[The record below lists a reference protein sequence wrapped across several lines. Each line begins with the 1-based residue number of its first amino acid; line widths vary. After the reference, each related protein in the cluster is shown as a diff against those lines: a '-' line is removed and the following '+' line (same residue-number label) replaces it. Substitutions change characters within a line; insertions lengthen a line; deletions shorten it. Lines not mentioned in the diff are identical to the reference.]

1 MLIRAF
7 LLLLIF
13 AAAIAAIGAR
23 AAWKLS
29 EPAQAERLLLRAAAP
44 VIDIEAR
51 IQDLIEEVET
61 DDGGTAATDG
71 SDDADPGK
79 EWRALIAYG
88 TDRVAAELE
97 LDEQVETSLRRLVD
111 EYDFAEL
118 TGGRPPALAV
128 QDLEDIDW
136 RAFTYYVLA
145 ESTDIISA
153 DAVTGIRTDA
163 GDVRLDAVVERIIE
177 TFDQQGIEAV
187 GEIPAAEID
196 LLGQTAELLEA
207 LGDAP
212 SGERTDAQEELAE
225 AAETAADLASGISE
239 TRRAAGIASIA
250 AAIAVLVLA
259 AGLAATTGPA
269 RGIGFGAL
277 AVAAAAGLLAIA
289 GAVIESQAPGRAA
302 EADEP
307 AVESGWIIGEA
318 AASVLYGEAIIVV
331 AAAGAIAAAA
341 LLAAYLSAR
350 RSRRA

>member
-1 MLIRAF
+1 MLLRAF

-13 AAAIAAIGAR
+13 AATISVIGAR
-23 AAWKLS
+23 AAWKLA

-51 IQDLIEEVET
+51 IQDLIEEVEA
-61 DDGGTAATDG
+61 DGGGTAETDAG
-71 SDDADPGK
+71 E

-88 TDRVAAELE
+88 ADRVAEELE
-97 LDEQVETSLRRLVD
+97 FDEEVEASLRRLVD

-128 QDLEDIDW
+128 EDLADVDW

-163 GDVRLDAVVERIIE
+163 GDVRFDAVVERIIE
-177 TFDQQGIEAV
+177 TFDQQGIDQVEAIQP
-187 GEIPAAEID
+187 GEID
-196 LLGQTAELLEA
+196 LLAQTAELLEA
-207 LGDAP
+207 LGAAP
-212 SGERTDAQEELAE
+212 SGERTGAQEDLAD
-225 AAETAADLASGISE
+225 AAETAAELASGIAE
-239 TRRAAGIASIA
+239 ARRAAGIAAIA
-250 AAIAVLVLA
+250 AAIAVFVLII
-259 AGLAATTGPA
+259 GLAVADGPA

-289 GAVIESQAPGRAA
+289 GAVVESQAPGRAA
-302 EADEP
+302 EAGEP

-318 AASVLYGEAIIVV
+318 AASALFGEAIIVL
-331 AAAGAIAAAA
+331 IAAAA
-341 LLAAYLSAR
+341 VAAVPLIVAGR
-350 RSRRA
+350 RRAAGG

>member
-1 MLIRAF
+1 MLIRTF

-23 AAWKLS
+23 AAWRLS
-29 EPAQAERLLLRAAAP
+29 EPAQAERLLFRAAAP

-61 DDGGTAATDG
+61 DDGGTVATDG
-71 SDDADPGK
+71 ADTGE

-97 LDEQVETSLRRLVD
+97 FDEQVEASLRRLVD

-118 TGGRPPALAV
+118 TSGRPPTLAV
-128 QDLEDIDW
+128 EDIEGIDW

-145 ESTDIISA
+145 ESTEIIST

-187 GEIPAAEID
+187 GEIPASEID

-212 SGERTDAQEELAE
+212 LGERTETQEELAE
-225 AAETAADLASGISE
+225 AAETAAELASAIAE

-259 AGLAATTGPA
+259 AGLAATAGPA
-269 RGIGFGAL
+269 RGIGFAAL

-331 AAAGAIAAAA
+331 AAAGAIAAVA

-350 RSRRA
+350 RGRRA